1 MPAAMTEP
9 ILMPVSVASEPSE
22 GSMKAQL
29 WGLLSAM
36 YPDGGLPERRRQERF
51 PYPRLVYLN
60 PVAADGQTPLGNGLV
75 VAGKH
80 ISERGLGFYHPT
92 PLPYRWVVASLEKG
106 PDEWLSLLLDV
117 SWCRFS
123 RRGWYESGGRFLRA
137 VAWPKERLAR
147 CASGLSSHAG

>member
-1 MPAAMTEP
+1 MPVTLTEPIAMPAASTGE
-9 ILMPVSVASEPSE
+9 SNEN
-22 GSMKAQL
+22 SMRAQL
-29 WGLLSAM
+29 WSLLAGM

-51 PYPRLVYLN
+51 PYPRLVHLN
-60 PVAADGQTPLGNGLV
+60 PVAADGQTPLGGGLV

-80 ISERGLGFYHPT
+80 LSERGLGFYHPT

-123 RRGWYESGGRFLRA
+123 RRGWYESGGRFLRT
-137 VAWPKERLAR
+137 VVWPRERLPRHTQA
-147 CASGLSSHAG
+147 LSSQAG